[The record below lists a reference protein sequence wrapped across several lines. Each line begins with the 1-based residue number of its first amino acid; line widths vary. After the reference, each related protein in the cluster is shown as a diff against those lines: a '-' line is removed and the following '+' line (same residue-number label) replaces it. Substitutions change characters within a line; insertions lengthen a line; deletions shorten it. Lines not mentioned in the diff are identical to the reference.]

1 MKFGLGEYS
10 DEPFTLKSG
19 NTPLYKGLG
28 SSPYDSTEDES
39 TEDESK
45 KGMSVGAKIGQT
57 LISGITSGLD
67 AVYGTGKIAFKD
79 GKKVAENKE
88 KTDEETKSLQERMA
102 AIEESMKTKT
112 A

>member
-28 SSPYDSTEDES
+28 SSPYDS

-88 KTDEETKSLQERMA
+88 KADEETKSLQERLA